1 MDLYVSKGG
10 LGVCVGVLGIQLHM
24 YKVGVF
30 IFCVCVR
37 VVTCGDVRVYTCTC
51 VLHVSIHHLSPGVF

>member
-10 LGVCVGVLGIQLHM
+10 LGGGGVVGVWGIQLHM
-24 YKVGVF
+24 CKVCLF
-30 IFCVCVR
+30 SVCVR

-51 VLHVSIHHLSPGVF
+51 VLHVSIHHLSLGVY